1 VTAAEGF
8 RHAFPAQR
16 LPLTYIQEVVMKT
29 LRVLDS
35 SGDREISFDDT
46 DATALARQQARALFE
61 RMLACGSTAFKVNR
75 GESRGDE
82 KVTEFSALENE
93 TILVPRIVGG

>member
-1 VTAAEGF
+1 
-8 RHAFPAQR
+8 
-16 LPLTYIQEVVMKT
+16 MKT

-35 SGDREISFDDT
+35 SGDRAITFDDT
-46 DATALARQQARALFE
+46 DASALARRQARALFE
-61 RMLACGSTAFKVNR
+61 RMLAGGSTAFKVNR
-75 GESRGDE
+75 GEGKPDE

>member
-1 VTAAEGF
+1 
-8 RHAFPAQR
+8 
-16 LPLTYIQEVVMKT
+16 MKI

-35 SGDREISFDDT
+35 SGDRAIAFDDT
-46 DATALARQQARALFE
+46 QATARASDEAHTLFE
-61 RMLACGSTAFKVNR
+61 RALAAGYIAFKVNR
-75 GESRGDE
+75 AEGKPDE